1 MRRILV
7 AGSLL
12 LFGATV
18 CAQEAPLG
26 RLFLTPEQRAALD
39 NARRNKIRAEATRKP
54 RASQVARDVRV
65 DGVVKR
71 SDGESVVWINGKAV
85 EDETVDGMRVAPLAG
100 TQSSI
105 VVRDPDK
112 GRVLKLKVGQRA
124 DLLTGKITEN
134 YESRRVQAAQETK
147 QQLAQDA
154 GTAEGSRPP
163 TALTKP
169 RDRVEDGSPD
179 TQAPDEGK

>member
-7 AGSLL
+7 AASLL

-18 CAQEAPLG
+18 CAEETPLG

-54 RASQVARDVRV
+54 RASQATRDVRV

-134 YESRRVQAAQETK
+134 YETRHVQAAQETK
-147 QQLAQDA
+147 QLGQDA
-154 GTAEGSRPP
+154 GTTESSRPSTP
-163 TALTKP
+163 LTKP
-169 RDRVEDGSPD
+169 RDRVEDGPPD